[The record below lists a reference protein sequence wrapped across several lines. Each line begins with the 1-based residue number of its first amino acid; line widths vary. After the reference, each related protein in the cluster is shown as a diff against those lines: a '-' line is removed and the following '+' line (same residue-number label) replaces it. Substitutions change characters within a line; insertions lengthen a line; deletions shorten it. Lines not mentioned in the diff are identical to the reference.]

1 MKKMCTRK
9 FSILAILTAFAITGF
24 SQTIPPDIR
33 DMMPGNSATAAPD
46 KKPGVIRIGVSSPV
60 AEMGKDFNFA
70 DAPMAI
76 RNTLEVALTDD
87 NVEVIFLESALPEK
101 EAKLKK
107 CDYIFISKVT
117 RKKGGGGF
125 GGMGMLGG
133 MAGMIPGVG
142 GIAGAVAATAA
153 ATAIS
158 VASMSGGFKSKDEV
172 SFEYRVTTVE
182 GAVIIPPT
190 VTKQK
195 AKKDG
200 EDVLT
205 PQIAQAAKLT
215 LERVMPPKPEQ

>member
-133 MAGMIPGVG
+133 MAGMIP
-142 GIAGAVAATAA
+142 AL
-153 ATAIS
+153 
-158 VASMSGGFKSKDEV
+158 VASQVPSQLRRPQRPSVLRRCRADSNPKTKFPSNIA
-172 SFEYRVTTVE
+172 S
-182 GAVIIPPT
+182 PPL
-190 VTKQK
+190 K
-195 AKKDG
+195 A
-200 EDVLT
+200 
-205 PQIAQAAKLT
+205 Q
-215 LERVMPPKPEQ
+215 

>member
-1 MKKMCTRK
+1 
-9 FSILAILTAFAITGF
+9 
-24 SQTIPPDIR
+24 
-33 DMMPGNSATAAPD
+33 
-46 KKPGVIRIGVSSPV
+46 
-60 AEMGKDFNFA
+60 
-70 DAPMAI
+70 
-76 RNTLEVALTDD
+76 
-87 NVEVIFLESALPEK
+87 
-101 EAKLKK
+101 
-107 CDYIFISKVT
+107 
-117 RKKGGGGF
+117 
-125 GGMGMLGG
+125 MGMLGG

-142 GIAGAVAATAA
+142 GVAGAVVATAA

-172 SFEYRVTTVE
+172 AFEYHVATVE

-215 LERVMPPKPEQ
+215 LEKVSPPKPE